1 MRQRTSR
8 ARGWNTGG
16 GPVQPDPLPAPD
28 AAPSRQA
35 AAAPRRQPPAPSRQA
50 AAAPRRQ
57 PPAPSRQAAAA
68 PRRQPG
74 MPRPRRLRAC
84 DALRRSWTPGGRC
97 ATCGVFC
104 AVDSTT
110 TTPRSRLTPSSAAPR
125 MGRRRAA
132 SGWERAV
139 SPTRRAGGNGVWMWW
154 RAHRGSTHAWG
165 WRRCVQ
171 MRLGARRKSPRP
183 GAVAGCVALGLGGR
197 RKSSRCPAVAGCV
210 ALGLGGRRKSSRCPA
225 VAGCVA
231 LGLGGRRKSAR
242 SGAVAGVW
250 VWGWEGAVSPHAL
263 GRWQGVWRWGWEG
276 AVSRHAARRWRGVW
290 RWGWEG
296 AASRHASGW
305 WQMRGGE
312 RATARHPW
320 NPRLRPETEGA
331 ARRKAGAVRRRPG
344 RAAPGRS
351 PCRTRRSRTAVPA
364 TAGGG
369 RGVRRRTRR

>member
-1 MRQRTSR
+1 MCHL
-8 ARGWNTGG
+8 RG
-16 GPVQPDPLPAPD
+16 VLC
-28 AAPSRQA
+28 
-35 AAAPRRQPPAPSRQA
+35 RR
-50 AAAPRRQ
+50 
-57 PPAPSRQAAAA
+57 
-68 PRRQPG
+68 
-74 MPRPRRLRAC
+74 
-84 DALRRSWTPGGRC
+84 
-97 ATCGVFC
+97 
-104 AVDSTT
+104 STT

-197 RKSSRCPAVAGCV
+197 RKS
-210 ALGLGGRRKSSRCPA
+210 
-225 VAGCVA
+225 
-231 LGLGGRRKSAR
+231 AR

-263 GRWQGVWRWGWEG
+263 GRWRGVWRWGWERAVSPHALGRWRGVWRWGWEGAVCRHAAWRWRGVLRWGWEG